1 MASKTFFTEHELPTP
16 QPRRVLADLLVDYLE
31 QLGVE
36 YVFGVP
42 GGAIEHFY
50 SALARSM
57 RRGGPRPVVAR
68 HESGAAFMADG
79 YYRETGKLGVCC
91 STTGPGTTNLITGVA
106 SAYENHIPMLVI
118 SAQTAL
124 SRFGR
129 GAAQESSCTGIDT
142 VGLLRFCTRYST
154 LISHVDQFEH
164 KLATA
169 IMTAFGSPNGPAHIS
184 LPWDI
189 LRSPASASTPVF
201 DLASHVSTPSVLDTE
216 AVDKLRQEI
225 EQARKIVLVIG
236 GGCGEAIDKIIEL
249 ADLLDSPI
257 VATLH
262 GKGFINPYNPRFRGI
277 IGYAGHS
284 TAREVLADREVDT
297 ILAIGTT
304 LGELDSYGWDSDLL
318 LNARLLHVDSV
329 EWHLTRSPMARLQV
343 RGRIVSVFGYLLD
356 YFKQKRG
363 FKPMAI
369 ADSPGHHP
377 VHHSRFEE
385 NPTLSFR
392 LDEET
397 KYLSDATPIKPQRLM
412 RELSRLVPPDT
423 TFVVDTGNGQAWAIH
438 YLHSRHLETPGP
450 HPGSG
455 GAFRHCAEFVSMAW
469 SIGAAVGTAL
479 GNPEKPVVCI
489 TGDGSLLMSGQELTV
504 AIQEQLTVIFV
515 VLNDSA
521 LGMVKHGQRLTQ
533 AEPIAFELPEIDFS
547 VYARAL
553 GAEGHIVRSPD
564 DLLKL
569 DMPAICRRRGPTL
582 LDVRLDAEE
591 MPPIASRV
599 QILGALE

>member
-1 MASKTFFTEHELPTP
+1 MASKTSFAEPRLSPP
-16 QPRRVLADLLVDYLE
+16 QPHRELADLLVDYLE

-42 GGAIEHFY
+42 GGAIEHLY

-106 SAYENHIPMLVI
+106 SAHENHIPMLVI

-154 LISHVDQFEH
+154 LVSHVDQFEH

-169 IMTAFGSPNGPAHIS
+169 IMTAFGSPSGPAHIS

-189 LRSPASASTPVF
+189 LRSPASSSSPVF
-201 DLASHVSTPSVLDTE
+201 DLASLVSPPSLLDTD
-216 AVDKLRQEI
+216 AIDKLCREI
-225 EQARKIVLVIG
+225 EQASKIVLVIG
-236 GGCGEAIDKIIEL
+236 GGCGEAIDKIVEL

-277 IGYAGHS
+277 LGYAGHS
-284 TAREVLADREVDT
+284 SAREVLADQGVDT
-297 ILAIGTT
+297 LLAVGTT
-304 LGELDSYGWDSDLL
+304 LGELDSYGWDSNLL

-343 RGRIVSVFGYLLD
+343 RGRILSVFGHLLD
-356 YFKQKRG
+356 YFKRKPG
-363 FKPMAI
+363 FASTATDAP
-369 ADSPGHHP
+369 SGSGPLP
-377 VHHSRFEE
+377 HSRSSE
-385 NPTLSFR
+385 NPPLPFR
-392 LDEET
+392 LDDNL

-412 RELSRLVPPDT
+412 WELSRLFPPDT
-423 TFVVDTGNGQAWAIH
+423 PFVVDTGNGQAWAIH
-438 YLHSRHLETPGP
+438 YLHSHHPETAGP

-479 GNPEKPVVCI
+479 GNPDKPVVCI
-489 TGDGSLLMSGQELTV
+489 TGDGSLLMSGQEITV
-504 AIQEQLTVIFV
+504 AIQEKLTVIFV

-521 LGMVKHGQRLTQ
+521 LGMVKHGQRLTSSE
-533 AEPIAFELPEIDFS
+533 AIAFELPEIDFAA
-547 VYARAL
+547 YAEAL
-553 GAEGHIVRSPD
+553 GAEGHVVRSPD
-564 DLLKL
+564 DLLNL
-569 DMPAICRRRGPTL
+569 DMAAICRRRGPTL

-591 MPPIASRV
+591 MPPIASRIRV
-599 QILGALE
+599 LGTQE